1 MLRIAPD
8 AVIAQPQRAFVG
20 DVGQQRHGLVGVSGP
35 VQCARFRDLQAGICR
50 RIQAVE
56 LADRGAMPP
65 GKVLRLRQ
73 TELRIGV
80 VRIGL
85 QQGGVDRP
93 RTGRV
98 VRPQQRARQT
108 ALRRAVVRLVGEQ
121 LAPRL
126 GRTGV
131 TVQRGAGL
139 RKAAPGFR
147 QTYPFG
153 MRFRKQR
160 TGPCGIA

>member
-1 MLRIAPD
+1 
-8 AVIAQPQRAFVG
+8 
-20 DVGQQRHGLVGVSGP
+20 
-35 VQCARFRDLQAGICR
+35 
-50 RIQAVE
+50 
-56 LADRGAMPP
+56 MPP

-147 QTYPFG
+147 QADSFG
-153 MRFRKQR
+153 VRVREQR
-160 TGPCGIA
+160 TGTRGIA